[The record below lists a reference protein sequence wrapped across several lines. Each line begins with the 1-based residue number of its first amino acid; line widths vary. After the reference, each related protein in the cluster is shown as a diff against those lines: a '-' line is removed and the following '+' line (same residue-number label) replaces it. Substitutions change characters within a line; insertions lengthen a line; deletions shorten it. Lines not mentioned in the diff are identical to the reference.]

1 MAFRTSAAYLAA
13 LRAQRP
19 VIYCGGERIADRV
32 SHEGFAPTRHCWG
45 TWIYDCVR
53 DPEIQRALPRIVS
66 IDGEPC
72 HPFWSIPATK
82 DDLLDN
88 ILVARQVSRVSP
100 AAGYATIGRDELAA
114 LYVVSSTLAREGKGE
129 YFERV
134 RNYIRRFQREQIM
147 TSAAITDP
155 KGDRRLR
162 PAEQPNKEAYLRV
175 VERRSDG
182 IVIRGCKMHTSG
194 AVAAEELI
202 VAPTRA
208 MRKEDADYAVSCAIP
223 VDAPGVKLI
232 AREAHGLKDPETSPM
247 TRKDQLLETFT
258 IFEDVFVPWERVFLC
273 GEWQHSGDMANIFA
287 SVNRQGYLGA
297 DVGKLDIFIGAA
309 HRIAEL
315 NGVADAQHIR
325 DKITQMIKLQAL
337 IWSTGVAASMH
348 AEVMDP
354 GGRGARCGLRQH
366 GQARGHGG
374 PLPGHAPPPGD
385 RRRRGR
391 DAARDRGPAE
401 PRAQALLRQ
410 VLCGRDGHRRG
421 AHAALPVH
429 PGSHGLGVRGL
440 VGRGDHPRLGL
451 AGRRVAPD
459 VPGVRPRP
467 GREARRRHG
476 QWGQTVTS
484 IRLAAPEDPVK
495 CREVTV

>member
-13 LRAQRP
+13 LRKQQP
-19 VIYCGGERIADRV
+19 VVYCGGERIPDRV

-53 DPEIQRALPRIVS
+53 DPEVQRALPRIVS

-72 HPFWSIPATK
+72 HPFWSIPATRE
-82 DDLLDN
+82 DLLDN
-88 ILVARQVSRVSP
+88 IMVARQVSRVSP

-114 LYVVSSTLAREGKGE
+114 LYVVSSTLKREGKGE

-134 RNYIRRFQREQIM
+134 RSYIRRFQREQIM

-202 VAPTRA
+202 IAPTRA
-208 MRKEDADYAVSCAIP
+208 MRKEDADYAVSCAVP
-223 VDAPGVKLI
+223 VDAPGVKLV
-232 AREAHGLKDPETSPM
+232 AREAHGMKDPETSPM
-247 TRKDQLLETFT
+247 TRKDQLLETLT

-337 IWSTGVAASMH
+337 IWSTGVAASIH
-348 AEVMDP
+348 AELMEP
-354 GGRGARCGLRQH
+354 GVAVPDAVYANTGKHVAME
-366 GQARGHGG
+366 GHYLATRLLLEIAG
-374 PLPGHAPPPGD
+374 
-385 RRRRGR
+385 RRRR
-391 DAARDRGPAE
+391 DAAGDRGPAG
-401 PRAQALLRQ
+401 PRAQTLFRQ
-410 VLCGRDGHRRG
+410 VLRG
-421 AHAALPVH
+421 GDRHGGGPHAALPVH
-429 PGSHGLGVRGL
+429 PGPHRVGVRGL
-440 VGRGDHPRLGL
+440 VGRRDHPRLGI
-451 AGRRVAPD
+451 AGGRMAPD

-467 GREARRRHG
+467 GGEARRRDG
-476 QWGQTVTS
+476 PRYPTVISKQRGQTPTLKV
-484 IRLAAPEDPVK
+484 
-495 CREVTV
+495 

>member
-13 LRAQRP
+13 LKTQRP

-82 DDLLDN
+82 EDLLDN
-88 ILVARQVSRVSP
+88 IMVARQVSRVSP

-114 LYVVSSTLAREGKGE
+114 LYVVTSTLAREGKGE
-129 YFERV
+129 YLERV
-134 RNYIRRFQREQIM
+134 RSYIRRFQRDQIM

-208 MRKEDADYAVSCAIP
+208 MRKEDADYAVSCAVP
-223 VDAPGVKLI
+223 VDAPGLKLI
-232 AREAHGLKDPETSPM
+232 AREAHIKDPETSPM

-309 HRIAEL
+309 HRIAEM

-348 AEVMDP
+348 AELMDP
-354 GGRGARCGLRQH
+354 GVAVPDAVYANTGKHVAMEGHYLATRLLLEIAGGAVET
-366 GQARGHGG
+366 
-374 PLPGHAPPPGD
+374 LPAIED
-385 RRRRGR
+385 QR
-391 DAARDRGPAE
+391 
-401 PRAQALLRQ
+401 
-410 VLCGRDGHRRG
+410 
-421 AHAALPVH
+421 
-429 PGSHGLGVRGL
+429 
-440 VGRGDHPRLGL
+440 
-451 AGRRVAPD
+451 
-459 VPGVRPRP
+459 
-467 GREARRRHG
+467 
-476 QWGQTVTS
+476 
-484 IRLAAPEDPVK
+484 APELKPYFDKYYAASAGSAEDRMRLFRFIRDLTASEYAGWWDVEIIHGSGSPAAEWLQMY
-495 CREVTV
+495 REYDLGRAAKHVDGMVHGIRP